1 MMGIDGAWRR
11 HWPLLEALPVVKREG
26 IMSAEAHRQSVE
38 ASLAT
43 IASVLQEV
51 LSRRVTAYTVGVKD
65 AKTVGRW
72 ASGEITEI
80 RNPVVERRLRDTYAI
95 VELLLNVD
103 APQTI
108 KAWFVGMNPELDDQA
123 PSEVIR
129 EGKASE
135 VMGAAR
141 VFVVNG

>member
-1 MMGIDGAWRR
+1 MAVR
-11 HWPLLEALPVVKREG
+11 
-26 IMSAEAHRQSVE
+26 AHRKAINE
-38 ASLAT
+38 PLAT

-80 RNPVVERRLRDTYAI
+80 RNPEVEQRLRDTYAI
-95 VELLLNVD
+95 VQLLLNVD

-108 KAWFVGMNPELDDQA
+108 KAWFVGLNPELGDRV

-129 EGKASE
+129 EGDARE
-135 VMGAAR
+135 AMLAAR
-141 VFVVNG
+141 AFVVNG